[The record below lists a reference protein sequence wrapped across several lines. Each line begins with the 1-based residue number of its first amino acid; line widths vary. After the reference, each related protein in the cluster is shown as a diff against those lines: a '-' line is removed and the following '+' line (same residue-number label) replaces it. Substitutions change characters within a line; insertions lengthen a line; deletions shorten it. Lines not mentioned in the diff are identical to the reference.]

1 MTVLPACDADR
12 VQRSLFPRTRKSDS
26 ELPGLTRGV
35 PAAFHHSVSER
46 LRTAQLPLPGSG
58 PREIAAIKQAIAL
71 DIAPFDALHIV
82 GTLMVISIARDPT
95 ADVEPAATT
104 EYVASILLERDD
116 QGRLAPQ
123 LAEPEKNH
131 AVQRTLDR
139 VRGLTL
145 FGLDAGRRASDSAST
160 PLDAIAEALKASDTV
175 NRWPGY
181 ESQVTAFLG
190 ELFCEERTSGFLI
203 NTLGFSGEH
212 ALACEAAIRQLVG
225 RRLAEWRDHVPE
237 AISAAEE
244 LWDARGAEVPAGLEL
259 TKGTSREQR
268 FWWLAMQYF
277 TSEKLIDVLAFDAA
291 EVAERASVPEP
302 VAAAFVDHFTC
313 PWGVVRGLTLLRG
326 RNEIRRR
333 PLMRHSDGRSF
344 PTSVGN
350 VLWAIR
356 PTMEDALRQ
365 DDPAFEAYQ
374 QRRSAM
380 TETRAAEAFH
390 AALAPDLLLKNVDFA
405 MPEDNGETDVLVRID
420 DVLLVVEAKSGALS
434 DAAYSGRRSAL
445 KNDLRKLLG
454 KSAAQTS
461 KLRRALDGGLPVSFA
476 DRTTREEIPV
486 DLDGVARVFTV
497 VVTLEDLTSVAMR
510 PQRLRDAGII
520 DAGDEMPWCVSL
532 FDLEAIVGSTQ
543 FPGQLTGY
551 IEARSHIDPRTEWP
565 GEDDLWMTHLLA
577 RLRFG
582 HIDADRFMV
591 DGQTDPLAA
600 QWMHGR
606 PAPRADL
613 PKATKKSI
621 RRLSRTRP
629 PGWLHQ
635 TEDLL
640 DAALRH
646 RKPRVRAPV
655 LA

>member
-1 MTVLPACDADR
+1 MAVLRACDADG
-12 VQRSLFPRTRKSDS
+12 VQRSLFPTTRKSDS

-35 PAAFHHSVSER
+35 PPEFHHLVTKR

-58 PREIAAIKQAIAL
+58 PREIAAIKQAIAH

-82 GTLMVISIARDPT
+82 GTLMVTSMALDAT

-116 QGRLAPQ
+116 QARLAPQ
-123 LAEPEKNH
+123 LAEPERNH

-145 FGLDAGRRASDSAST
+145 FGLDAGRRASDRAST
-160 PLDAIAEALKASDTV
+160 PLNAIAEALKASDIV

-181 ESQVTAFLG
+181 EPQVTAFLG
-190 ELFCEERTSGFLI
+190 ELFSEEHTSEFLI
-203 NTLGFSGEH
+203 NTLGFNGEH
-212 ALACEAAIRQLVG
+212 ALACEAAIRQLLG

-244 LWDARGAEVPAGLEL
+244 LWDAGEAEVPAGLEL

-268 FWWLAMQYF
+268 FWWLVMQYF
-277 TSEKLIDVLAFDAA
+277 TSEKLIDVLAFDTA
-291 EVAERASVPEP
+291 EVAEWASVPEP

-313 PWGVVRGLTLLRG
+313 PWGVARGLTLLRG
-326 RNEIRRR
+326 RSEIRRR
-333 PLMRHSDGRSF
+333 PLIRHSDGRAF

-356 PTMEDALRQ
+356 PTVEDALQ
-365 DDPAFEAYQ
+365 HDDAAFEAYQ
-374 QRRSAM
+374 QRRSAI
-380 TETRAAEAFH
+380 TETRAASAFQE
-390 AALAPDLLLKNVDFA
+390 ALAPDLLLKNVDFA
-405 MPEDNGETDVLVRID
+405 MPDDNGETDVLVRID
-420 DVLLVVEAKSGALS
+420 DVLLVVEAKSGVLS
-434 DAAYSGRRSAL
+434 DAAYGGRKSAL
-445 KNDLRKLLG
+445 TKDLRKLLG

-461 KLRRALDGGLPVSFA
+461 KLRRALDDEQSVSFV
-476 DRTTREEIPV
+476 DRATRGQIAV
-486 DLDGVARVFTV
+486 DLDGVERVFTV

-510 PQRLRDAGII
+510 PQRLQDAGII
-520 DAGDEMPWCVSL
+520 NTCDEMPWCVSL
-532 FDLEAIVGSTQ
+532 FDLEAIAGSTQ
-543 FPGQLTGY
+543 FPGQLTSY
-551 IEARSHIDPRTEWP
+551 IEARSHIDPRAEWP

-582 HIDADRFMV
+582 HIEADRFMV
-591 DGQTDPLAA
+591 DGQTDLLAA
-600 QWMHGR
+600 QWMHGGR
-606 PAPRADL
+606 APRADL

-629 PGWLHQ
+629 SGWLHQ
-635 TEDLL
+635 TEQLL

-646 RKPRVRAPV
+646 REPRLRAPV